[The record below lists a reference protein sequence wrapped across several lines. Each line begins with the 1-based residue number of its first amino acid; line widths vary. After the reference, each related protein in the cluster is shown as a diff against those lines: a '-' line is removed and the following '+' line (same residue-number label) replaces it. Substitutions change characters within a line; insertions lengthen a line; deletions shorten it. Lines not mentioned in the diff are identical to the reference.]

1 MTIFELKRKLKN
13 RDGNNRIYYRDTD
26 GKLHEISEVKPV
38 LVYGKNNNGMLT
50 QKDTIVVVE

>member
-13 RDGNNRIYYRDTD
+13 RDGNNRIYYRDID
-26 GKLHEISEVKPV
+26 GKLHEISDVKPV
-38 LVYGKNNNGMLT
+38 LVYEHNNGIPV